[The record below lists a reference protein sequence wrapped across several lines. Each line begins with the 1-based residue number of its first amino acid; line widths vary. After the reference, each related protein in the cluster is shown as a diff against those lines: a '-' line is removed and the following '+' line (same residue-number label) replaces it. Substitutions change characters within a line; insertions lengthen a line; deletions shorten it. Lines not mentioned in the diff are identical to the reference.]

1 MMKTTE
7 PRATYLKDHR
17 PPSYRIPEIALDFNL
32 DGSATRVTATMQ
44 VERIAAGPEPLL
56 LDGQRL
62 KLISIKLDGR
72 MLEPAAY
79 AADSA
84 SLAVFDPPSSFTLEL
99 VTEIAPAENT
109 ALEGL
114 YMASGIYC
122 TQCEPEGFRCITYFI
137 DRPDNLARF
146 QTRIA
151 APKSVAPILLS
162 NGNLIEL

>member
-1 MMKTTE
+1 MKTTE
-7 PRATYLKDHR
+7 PRATHLRDYR

-44 VERIAAGPEPLL
+44 LDRIAAGPEPLV

-62 KLISIKLDGR
+62 KLISIKLDGKA
-72 MLEPAAY
+72 LEPSAY
-79 AADSA
+79 SADA
-84 SLAVFDPPSSFTLEL
+84 TSLTVFDPPQSFTLEL

-137 DRPDNLARF
+137 DRPDNLARIRDPHRGA
-146 QTRIA
+146 TIRCA
-151 APKSVAPILLS
+151 RCCCPTAT
-162 NGNLIEL
+162 